1 MPASQPSGGHSPAAR
16 RTALGLDSLEALG
29 GSAGTSGACGTRYR
43 CRSITQA
50 DSSGPQNVRSVPAKG
65 SQVVWENPAL
75 LGAPDDSAR
84 LTFLREAWA
93 ALGARLNER
102 LVYKSP
108 IVLPEYSQLT

>member
-1 MPASQPSGGHSPAAR
+1 MSAYHGVPGLAAYPSGVL
-16 RTALGLDSLEALG
+16 TA
-29 GSAGTSGACGTRYR
+29 
-43 CRSITQA
+43 
-50 DSSGPQNVRSVPAKG
+50 K
-65 SQVVWENPAL
+65 
-75 LGAPDDSAR
+75 R